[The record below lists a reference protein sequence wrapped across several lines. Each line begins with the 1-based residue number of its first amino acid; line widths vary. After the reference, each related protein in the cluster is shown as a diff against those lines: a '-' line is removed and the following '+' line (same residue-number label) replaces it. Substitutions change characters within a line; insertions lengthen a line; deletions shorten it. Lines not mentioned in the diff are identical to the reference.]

1 VVSGQRAKRAFT
13 LVELLVVITIIGV
26 LIALLLP
33 AVQAA
38 REAARQTQCRNN
50 LKQLALGCL
59 HHEQTQRFLPTGGW
73 GSGWIGD
80 PDLGF
85 DRPQPGGWMF
95 NILPY
100 IEQQALHDL
109 GRGGNFAGRGMM
121 AATPLVVVQC
131 PTRRQAIAYPNI
143 ANPSFLNL
151 PAANTP
157 GSVGRSDYAA
167 CGGDGDYY
175 CASQPSSYASGLSLP
190 QLQWRQYYEGC
201 EKGGNN
207 STDAG
212 SSQCVTG
219 VICRHS
225 KCRMS
230 TITDGASNTYLAGEK
245 YALPDHYADGA
256 VGADDQCWSI
266 GYDYDIDRWTSN
278 DSNCTPM
285 QDTAGYGGLDHR
297 FGSAHAEGF
306 HMAMC
311 DGSVHMISYSID
323 GDTHYRLGNPYD
335 GLPIDAKKF

>member
-1 VVSGQRAKRAFT
+1 MIGVPLRLSPRTARLLFCRRFWRFRLDLRPNHSDDQRIDRRPQIWYTRFIVVWPLQCFSAVLFDRGEPIVVSGQRAKRAFT
-13 LVELLVVITIIGV
+13 LVELLVVITIIGI

-73 GSGWIGD
+73 GSGWLGD

-85 DRPQPGGWMF
+85 DRPQPGGWVF

-100 IEQQALHDL
+100 IEQQALHDW

-143 ANPSFLNL
+143 ANPSFVNL

-167 CGGDGDYY
+167 CGGDGNYY
-175 CASQPSSYASGLSLP
+175 CASQPSSYATGLTLP

-225 KCRMS
+225 KCRM
-230 TITDGASNTYLAGEK
+230 
-245 YALPDHYADGA
+245 
-256 VGADDQCWSI
+256 
-266 GYDYDIDRWTSN
+266 
-278 DSNCTPM
+278 
-285 QDTAGYGGLDHR
+285 
-297 FGSAHAEGF
+297 
-306 HMAMC
+306 
-311 DGSVHMISYSID
+311 
-323 GDTHYRLGNPYD
+323 
-335 GLPIDAKKF
+335 

>member
-1 VVSGQRAKRAFT
+1 MTGCRNSCSPFT
-13 LVELLVVITIIGV
+13 LVELLVVITIIGI

-59 HHEQTQRFLPTGGW
+59 HHEQTQGFFLPTGGW
-73 GSGWIGD
+73 GSGWLGD

-85 DRPQPGGWMF
+85 DRPQPGGWLF

-109 GRGGNFAGRGMM
+109 GRGGNFCRPRDDGGHAVGRCLN
-121 AATPLVVVQC
+121 ARPVARPSR
-131 PTRRQAIAYPNI
+131 TRTLQTR
-143 ANPSFLNL
+143 SFVNL

-167 CGGDGDYY
+167 CGGDGNYY
-175 CASQPSSYASGLSLP
+175 CASQPSSYASGLSLTAVAMAAV
-190 QLQWRQYYEGC
+190 LRGLREGR
-201 EKGGNN
+201 EQFDGLH
-207 STDAG
+207 G

-230 TITDGASNTYLAGEK
+230 TITTAPATPTWRARNTPCPIITRTA
-245 YALPDHYADGA
+245 
-256 VGADDQCWSI
+256 QWSTQ
-266 GYDYDIDRWTSN
+266 R
-278 DSNCTPM
+278 PV
-285 QDTAGYGGLDHR
+285 LVHR
-297 FGSAHAEGF
+297 L
-306 HMAMC
+306 
-311 DGSVHMISYSID
+311 
-323 GDTHYRLGNPYD
+323 RL
-335 GLPIDAKKF
+335 